1 MADIPAEVKTLKDK
15 MLQKQ
20 YFVMTRKMID
30 PGKLVPV
37 LLDHYRWMIALEKQG
52 KVFASGPMFEKDG
65 QQGVGMT
72 VFRVD
77 SWEEAEQL
85 AGADPFCE
93 AGAVGFDIQRWQVNE
108 GRVNISIDFSDQT
121 YSMS

>member
-1 MADIPAEVKTLKDK
+1 MTEIPTEVLALKEK

-20 YFVMTRKMID
+20 FFVMTREMLD
-30 PGKLVPV
+30 PGKLSPV
-37 LLDHYRWMIALEKQG
+37 LLAHYRWIIDLEKQG

-72 VFRVD
+72 IFRVD

-85 AGADPFCE
+85 AAADPFCE
-93 AGAVGFDIQRWQVNE
+93 AGAVDFSIQRWQVNE
-108 GRVNISIDFSDQT
+108 GRVNVSIDFSDQT
-121 YSMS
+121 YTMS

>member
-1 MADIPAEVKTLKDK
+1 MAEIPAEVKALKDK

-30 PGKLVPV
+30 PSKLPPV
-37 LLDHYRWMIALEKQG
+37 LLDHYHWMIDLEKQG

-72 VFRVD
+72 AFRVD

-85 AGADPFCE
+85 AAADPFCE

-108 GRVNISIDFSDQT
+108 GRVNVSIDFSDQT

>member
-1 MADIPAEVKTLKDK
+1 MAEIPAEVQALKEK
-15 MLQKQ
+15 MLQRQ
-20 YFVMTRKMID
+20 YFVMTRKMLD
-30 PGKLVPV
+30 PGKLPPV
-37 LLDHYRWMIALEKQG
+37 LLDHYQWIIDLEKQD
-52 KVFASGPMFEKDG
+52 KVFASGPMFGKDG

-85 AGADPFCE
+85 AAADPFYK

-108 GRVNISIDFSDQT
+108 GRVNVSIDFSDQT